1 MDQTEQFL
9 FCPCCGARIS
19 MLLDTSVVGQTMIED
34 CEVCCRPLEVRYAV
48 RDGQVVEFNAR
59 PAQ

>member
-1 MDQTEQFL
+1 
-9 FCPCCGARIS
+9 
-19 MLLDTSVVGQTMIED
+19 MLLDTSVVGQTMVED
-34 CEVCCRPLEVRYAV
+34 CEVCCRPLEVRYLV